1 MILQG
6 KKKYIFGG
14 IVVAVLSS
22 LLTVIALVLLLNL
35 NVQKT
40 VDLVRFFATKRFI
53 ESQYVDSV
61 DDVKLMDGAI
71 SGMVKALGDPHSL
84 YLDPSMYRKLQDH
97 TSGSFGG
104 IGVVMGFKDHKVTV
118 MSVMDGTP
126 GQAAGIQPEDEIV
139 AVDGVLSRDIEPE
152 DVAMRIRGEIGT
164 EVVLRIRR
172 QGEEDKDYTIQR
184 SSIHLRTAAEEM
196 LPEGIGYIRIASFSE
211 KTGQE
216 FRESYDRL
224 EEQGMRGL
232 IIDLRANPGGL
243 ITSCVEIA
251 NMVVPLGPIVSVV
264 QRDCTREEHDSK
276 LVKSKYPIVV
286 LIDGNSASASEIL
299 AGALQDTK
307 AATLV
312 GTQSYGKGSVQV
324 VIPMNEGDALKLTIA
339 KYYTPSGRSID
350 GVGIEPD
357 VKVDMDPK
365 AQQDVQLAKA
375 IEVMQ
380 GKLQ

>member
-264 QRDCTREEHDSK
+264 QRDGTREEHDSK

>member
-264 QRDCTREEHDSK
+264 QRDGTREEHDSK
-276 LVKSKYPIVV
+276 LAKSKYPIVV

>member
-139 AVDGVLSRDIEPE
+139 AVDGVLPRDIEPE

-264 QRDCTREEHDSK
+264 QRDGTREEHDSK

>member
-40 VDLVRFFATKRFI
+40 VDLVRFYATKRFI

-118 MSVMDGTP
+118 VSVMDGTP

-264 QRDCTREEHDSK
+264 QRDGTREEHDSK
-276 LVKSKYPIVV
+276 LAKSKYPIVV

>member
-126 GQAAGIQPEDEIV
+126 GQAAGIQPE
-139 AVDGVLSRDIEPE
+139 
-152 DVAMRIRGEIGT
+152 
-164 EVVLRIRR
+164 
-172 QGEEDKDYTIQR
+172 
-184 SSIHLRTAAEEM
+184 
-196 LPEGIGYIRIASFSE
+196 
-211 KTGQE
+211 
-216 FRESYDRL
+216 
-224 EEQGMRGL
+224 
-232 IIDLRANPGGL
+232 
-243 ITSCVEIA
+243 
-251 NMVVPLGPIVSVV
+251 
-264 QRDCTREEHDSK
+264 
-276 LVKSKYPIVV
+276 
-286 LIDGNSASASEIL
+286 
-299 AGALQDTK
+299 
-307 AATLV
+307 
-312 GTQSYGKGSVQV
+312 
-324 VIPMNEGDALKLTIA
+324 
-339 KYYTPSGRSID
+339 
-350 GVGIEPD
+350 
-357 VKVDMDPK
+357 
-365 AQQDVQLAKA
+365 
-375 IEVMQ
+375 
-380 GKLQ
+380 